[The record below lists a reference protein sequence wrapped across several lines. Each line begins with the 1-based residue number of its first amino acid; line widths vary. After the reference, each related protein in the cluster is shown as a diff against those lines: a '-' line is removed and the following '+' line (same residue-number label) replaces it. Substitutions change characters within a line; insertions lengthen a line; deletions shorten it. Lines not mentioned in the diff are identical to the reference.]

1 MQFPFLAFNKKTCLQ
16 TSFLS
21 LIAFLFSFQVLVGQ
35 NSHGEKLHQLIDE
48 EWSFRMK
55 MNPGLATSLGE
66 EIKGEV
72 KAMPTIEKEKKKA
85 AFWRNIIDKLD
96 YIKLDSLS
104 KKDQTNY
111 KIFRFIL
118 ENDVRQIA
126 MEAYLV
132 PIQSDGGFHI
142 DYIYMV
148 NGYRFNETK
157 DYSKYISKLKEF
169 KGIAADNIEVMRI
182 GLEKGFTMPQIVLE
196 NYESSMDVHVVDNP
210 EQSFFYKAFQTRP
223 QGVDEGDWEEL
234 QFSAKEA
241 IQKSII
247 PGYKMFSD
255 FIKNEY
261 RPKARKTLGASQLPN
276 GKSYYQQQ
284 VDYYTTLNMTAD
296 EVHQIGIKEVSRIRK
311 QMQDIIKELEFEGS
325 FEDFLQFLRTDAQF
339 YCDTPKCL
347 LKEAAYLSK
356 KIDGLLPN
364 AFKKLPRL
372 PYGVQPVPDAIAP
385 KYTTGRYIEGSA
397 KNFKAGTYWVNT
409 YDLKSRPLY
418 VLPALTLHEA
428 VPGHHL
434 QISLAAEIKDLPKF
448 RQHTYLSCY
457 GEGWALYC
465 EYLGEELGMYSTPYE
480 RFGRLTYEMWRA
492 CRLVVDTGIHS
503 KGWSREKA
511 LNYLSTN
518 TALSIHEC
526 NTEIDR
532 YIGWPGQALSY
543 KIGELKIRALRKLA
557 ENKLGDKFDLRA
569 FHDLILSQ
577 GSVPLFILEEMVN
590 DWVMTFKK

>member
-1 MQFPFLAFNKKTCLQ
+1 MQY
-16 TSFLS
+16 
-21 LIAFLFSFQVLVGQ
+21 LFRLFWVCMLFFSINGLLPAQ
-35 NSHGEKLHQLIDE
+35 NTHSQRLHQLIDE
-48 EWSFRMK
+48 DWDFRMK
-55 MNPGLATSLGE
+55 MDPAWATTLGE
-66 EIKGEV
+66 VV
-72 KAMPTIEKEKKKA
+72 KDLISPMNSIEKEYKKA
-85 AFWRNIIDKLD
+85 AFWRNIIDQLD
-96 YIKLDSLS
+96 YVSLDSLE
-104 KKDQTNY
+104 KKDQINY

-126 MEAYLV
+126 METYLI

-142 DYIYMV
+142 DYIYMA
-148 NGYRFNETK
+148 NGYQFNKLE
-157 DYSKYISKLKEF
+157 DYSKYISRLKEF
-169 KGIAADNIEVMRI
+169 KKIATDNIAVMQI
-182 GLEKGFTMPQIVLE
+182 GLEKGITMPQIVLE
-196 NYESSMDVHVVDNP
+196 NYEASIDVHVVNDP
-210 EQSFFYKAFQTRP
+210 EESFFYKAFKNMP
-223 QGVDEGDWEEL
+223 ADMDESAKEEL
-234 QFSAKEA
+234 QAAAKQA
-241 IQKSII
+241 IEQSII

-261 RPKARKTLGASQLPN
+261 RPNARKTLGASQLPN

-284 VDYYTTLNMTAD
+284 VDYYTTLDLTAD
-296 EVHQIGIKEVSRIRK
+296 EVHQIGITEVSRIRS
-311 QMQDIIKELEFEGS
+311 QMEAIVKEVEFDGS
-325 FEDFLQFLRTDAQF
+325 FEDFIKFLRTDPQF
-339 YCDTPKCL
+339 YCDTPECL

-372 PYGVQPVPDAIAP
+372 PYGVEPVPDAIAP
-385 KYTTGRYIEGSA
+385 KYTGGRYIEGSA
-397 KNFKAGTYWVNT
+397 ANFKSGTYWVNT

-465 EYLGEELGMYSTPYE
+465 EFLGEELGMYTTPYE

-511 LNYLSTN
+511 LDYLASN
-518 TALSIHEC
+518 TALSMHEC

-543 KIGELKIRALRKLA
+543 KIGELKIKELRTKA
-557 ENKLGDKFDLRA
+557 KEKLGDKFDLRA

-577 GSVPLFILEEMVN
+577 GSVPLFILEELVD
-590 DWVMTFKK
+590 DWIMNF